1 MIRLFPAIIF
11 LCTIFSCMG
20 NRAPGEVAVVLF
32 NAITEGDADVVKK
45 NIHFAYEGDY
55 DVFSEYLDMAIKSED
70 FAQRTEGYKAD
81 YKVLSEVVTGDS
93 AYVVLQGRTVLEQVS
108 CFKVRMVRIDGKWK
122 VDGDYSVF
130 TRE

>member
-1 MIRLFPAIIF
+1 
-11 LCTIFSCMG
+11 MG